1 MLTIFQLASTTND
14 TLGEVLNMLDEMS
27 LALPRFRSYE
37 ESLPMTPALERA
49 LTDVYAEITCFC
61 ARAVRFLRSAPH
73 RECSLEFVCK
83 IRLTFPPRRLPREGR
98 VVTSRWRLQKDR
110 HTPPHSISDGG
121 PRSQHHSAES

>member
-1 MLTIFQLASTTND
+1 MLTIIELASTTND

-73 RECSLEFVCK
+73 RKYYLDFVCK
-83 IRLTFPPRRLPREGR
+83 IQLTFTLHRLPREGGM
-98 VVTSRWRLQKDR
+98 VSIRW
-110 HTPPHSISDGG
+110 
-121 PRSQHHSAES
+121 

>member
-1 MLTIFQLASTTND
+1 MLTVLQLASTTND

-73 RECSLEFVCK
+73 RECFLDFICE
-83 IRLTFPPRRLPREGR
+83 ILL
-98 VVTSRWRLQKDR
+98 
-110 HTPPHSISDGG
+110 
-121 PRSQHHSAES
+121 